1 MIFMQKYLVNFQI
14 FYLFYLTL
22 FSYAVIIPSCG
33 DFYIDL
39 VVYFWTA
46 MIWVEIIRK
55 TIIKRKVDLPVTL
68 IFFFNAIYIYLN

>member
-1 MIFMQKYLVNFQI
+1 M
-14 FYLFYLTL
+14 TL

-55 TIIKRKVDLPVTL
+55 TIIKRKVDLHVPVTL
-68 IFFFNAIYIYLN
+68 IFIYAIYIYLN